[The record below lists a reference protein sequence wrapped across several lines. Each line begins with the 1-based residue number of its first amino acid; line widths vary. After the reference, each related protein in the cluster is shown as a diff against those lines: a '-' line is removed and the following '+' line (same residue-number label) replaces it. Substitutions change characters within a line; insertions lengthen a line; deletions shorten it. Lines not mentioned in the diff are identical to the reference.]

1 MIASVLLLVGGIG
14 VLYFGAEWLVR
25 GAARMAAALEVSP
38 IVMGLTVVS
47 LGTSAPEL
55 VVCVV
60 STLRGSGD
68 LAIGN
73 VLGSNMAN
81 VGLILGITAMARPLR
96 IAARVVSREV
106 PLMLII
112 TALLYPVLGDLHL
125 SRLDGAYLVLILAAY
140 LAFLVRT
147 AGGETPEVL
156 GQYEEFAR
164 ETVQVSTR
172 NVARDLGLV
181 TLGCGGL
188 VVGGYAIVEGAVHI
202 AHALGISELVI
213 GVSVVAVG
221 TSLPELATT
230 LVAALRGEADI
241 ALGNVVG
248 SNIFNVAAILGITS
262 LVRPFDVDATVL
274 SVEYPAAFIL
284 SLILLPIVWTR
295 STIQRAE
302 GAVLLVTYVA
312 LAFWVFAG

>member
-1 MIASVLLLVGGIG
+1 MIPHVLLLIGGIG

-25 GAARMAAALEVSP
+25 GAGRMAAAFEVSP

-55 VVCVV
+55 VVGVV

-68 LAIGN
+68 LAVGN

-81 VGLILGITAMARPLR
+81 VGLILGVTAMARPLR

-106 PLMLII
+106 PIMLVI
-112 TALLYPVLGDLHL
+112 TALLFPVMMDLHL
-125 SRLDGAYLVLILAAY
+125 SRFDGAYLLLLLAAY
-140 LAFLVRT
+140 LAFLFRT
-147 AGGETPEVL
+147 AGEEAPEVL

-164 ETVQVSTR
+164 ETVQVSKR
-172 NVARDLGLV
+172 HVARDLGLV
-181 TLGCGGL
+181 ALGGAGL
-188 VVGGYAIVEGAVHI
+188 VVGGYAIVEGAVYI
-202 AHALGISELVI
+202 AAALGISELVI

-230 LVAALRGEADI
+230 LVAALRQEADI

-248 SNIFNVAAILGITS
+248 SNIFNVAAILGVTS
-262 LVRPFDVDATVL
+262 LVRPFDVEATVL
-274 SVEYPAAFIL
+274 SVEYPAAFLL

-295 STIQRAE
+295 STIQRTE
-302 GAVLLVTYVA
+302 GMVLVLTYIG
-312 LAFWVFAG
+312 LGFWVFAS

>member
-1 MIASVLLLVGGIG
+1 MIPNVLLLLGGIG

-25 GAARMAAALEVSP
+25 GAARLAAAFQVSA

-60 STLRGSGD
+60 SAIRGSGD
-68 LAIGN
+68 LAVGN

-81 VGLILGITAMARPLR
+81 VGLILGFTAMVRPLR

-112 TALLYPVLGDLHL
+112 TALLFPFIMDLHL
-125 SRLDGAYLVLILAAY
+125 GRLDGAVLLLILVAY
-140 LAFLVRT
+140 LAFLFGT
-147 AGGETPEVL
+147 AGAEAPEVL
-156 GQYEEFAR
+156 GEYEQFAR
-164 ETVQVSTR
+164 ETVQVSKR
-172 NVARDLGLV
+172 HFARDVGFVMLG
-181 TLGCGGL
+181 GMGL
-188 VVGGYAIVEGAVHI
+188 VVGGYAIVEGAVYI

-230 LVAALRGEADI
+230 LVAALKEEADI
-241 ALGNVVG
+241 AVGNIVG
-248 SNIFNVAAILGITS
+248 SNIFNVAAILGITP
-262 LVRPFDVDATVL
+262 LVRPFSVDASVL
-274 SVEYPAAFIL
+274 SVEFPASFL
-284 SLILLPIVWTR
+284 LCLILLPLVWTR
-295 STIQRAE
+295 STIQRTE
-302 GAVLLVTYVA
+302 GAVLLLAYVG
-312 LAFWVFAG
+312 LGFWVFTS